1 MSENDEFEPEV
12 INPNLTQDDVLSLS
26 AVYGLTLNKR
36 QKETAMKNDKL
47 NQKYAGGSTPDLRLL
62 QNQSSTHTTPA
73 RSIHSTG
80 NDFSKGTILS
90 IFVISTLWITL
101 WFLGKTWA
109 ES

>member
-47 NQKYAGGSTPDLRLL
+47 NQKYAGGSTPDLRYENFTDYVVYHFYQLEV
-62 QNQSSTHTTPA
+62 T
-73 RSIHSTG
+73 
-80 NDFSKGTILS
+80 FEKY
-90 IFVISTLWITL
+90 
-101 WFLGKTWA
+101 LGSFKN
-109 ES
+109 

>member
-47 NQKYAGGSTPDLRLL
+47 NLWLYPSDE
-62 QNQSSTHTTPA
+62 
-73 RSIHSTG
+73 
-80 NDFSKGTILS
+80 DSKGELKICLPKR
-90 IFVISTLWITL
+90 F
-101 WFLGKTWA
+101 
-109 ES
+109 

>member
-47 NQKYAGGSTPDLRLL
+47 NQKYAGGSTPDLRYE
-62 QNQSSTHTTPA
+62 NF
-73 RSIHSTG
+73 TG
-80 NDFSKGTILS
+80 H
-90 IFVISTLWITL
+90 VV
-101 WFLGKTWA
+101 
-109 ES
+109 